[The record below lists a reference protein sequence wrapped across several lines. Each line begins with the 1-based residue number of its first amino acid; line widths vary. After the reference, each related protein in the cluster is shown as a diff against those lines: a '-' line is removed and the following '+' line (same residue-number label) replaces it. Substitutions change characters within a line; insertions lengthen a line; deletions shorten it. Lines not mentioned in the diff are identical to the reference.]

1 MPYFIYR
8 LRTPRAPEKV
18 PGVFTEYRE
27 ARAVVREMR
36 RALGRDGPDTGPAT
50 VRPTTI
56 RMVFAADEAQA
67 ERILAE
73 RREPRPLGEDA

>member
-18 PGVFTEYRE
+18 PGVFTGYRE

-36 RALGRDGPDTGPAT
+36 RALGRDGPAT